1 MKCPEKWE
9 LASASAKVQR
19 SRICSRSAAIYACSL
34 ALLYIACW
42 KRNTLRWFPVR
53 LVKTTIK
60 SRHHIKGCKQR
71 SKNWMLLAGRERA
84 KYLHFQLK
92 NAPSLLYICES
103 KICLKFSVFM
113 RRNEELTPIPIRFI
127 LYISKSP
134 KTMWTGMP
142 FRVNY
147 LVNCLV
153 DYCYVDER
161 RVPLYFRHYPI
172 WYQSV
177 LK

>member
-1 MKCPEKWE
+1 MTHNQISVKCPEKWE

-19 SRICSRSAAIYACSL
+19 SRMLKICRNLCLLACFV
-34 ALLYIACW
+34 ACW
-42 KRNTLRWFPVR
+42 KRNTLRFPVR

-113 RRNEELTPIPIRFI
+113 CRNEELTPIPI
-127 LYISKSP
+127 
-134 KTMWTGMP
+134 
-142 FRVNY
+142 
-147 LVNCLV
+147 LVLSYTFQSHQKLCEQECLL
-153 DYCYVDER
+153 E
-161 RVPLYFRHYPI
+161 
-172 WYQSV
+172 
-177 LK
+177 